1 MPQLA
6 QVGDFCP
13 YTDCPDYGKPQSA
26 RQTNLAKYGL
36 TRAGRQRYRCKAC
49 GRTFV
54 ETPGTLFYRRRTSA
68 DNILETLALIAE
80 GSRVSSIARV
90 KGHKED
96 TILNWLREVACHVEA
111 IEADLLAGYTL
122 KRGQLDAMWSYI
134 KCKREKRVLAPAT
147 VAQSGARR

>member
-1 MPQLA
+1 MPPLA

-13 YTDCPDYGKPQSA
+13 YADCPDYGTPQSA
-26 RQTNLAKYGL
+26 RQTNLETYGL
-36 TRAGRQRYRCKAC
+36 THSRRQRYRCKAC

-54 ETPGTLFYRRRTSA
+54 ETQGTLFYRRRTSA
-68 DNILETLALIAE
+68 DNILEALALIAE

-96 TILNWLREVACHVEA
+96 TILDWLREAACHVEA
-111 IEADLLAGYTL
+111 IEAALLARYTL

-134 KCKREKRVLAPAT
+134 KRKREKRGLAAAT
-147 VAQSGARR
+147 VAKSGARR

>member
-13 YTDCPDYGKPQSA
+13 YTDCLDYGTPQSA
-26 RQTNLAKYGL
+26 TQTNLEKYGL
-36 TRAGRQRYRCKAC
+36 THSRRQRYRCKAC

-54 ETPGTLFYRRRTSA
+54 ETQGTLFYRRRTSA
-68 DNILETLALIAE
+68 ENILEALALIAE

-96 TILNWLREVACHVEA
+96 TILDWLREAACHVAA
-111 IEADLLAGYTL
+111 IEAALLARYTL

-134 KCKREKRVLAPAT
+134 KRKREKRVLAAAT
-147 VAQSGARR
+147 VAKSGARR